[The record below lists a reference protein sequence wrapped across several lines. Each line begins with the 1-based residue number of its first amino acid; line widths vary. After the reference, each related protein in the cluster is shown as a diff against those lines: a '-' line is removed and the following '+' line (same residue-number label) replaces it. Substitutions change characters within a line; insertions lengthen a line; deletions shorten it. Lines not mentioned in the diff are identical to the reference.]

1 MKRAK
6 LNNDKITALYC
17 RLSKDDGTNN
27 ESMSISTQ
35 KTMLKDYAKRNGF
48 LNCQFYVD
56 DGYSGTNYDRPAFRQ
71 LIEDIQDGEVS
82 TLITKDL
89 SRLGR
94 NYLET
99 GTYIEVFFPNHNVR
113 YIAINDGV
121 DSIDNAQMDI
131 TPFRN
136 IINEMYAKDTSRKI
150 KSALH
155 ARRMQGKYMAT
166 TAPFGYQKDE
176 KDHNHLVI
184 DEVTAPVVELI
195 FSIAEEGVGL
205 HTICNRLRKAKVLKP
220 SFYKKELFERFMD
233 EEKMYDWD
241 TAYVSQI
248 LHNPVYAGNL
258 TVADKPTK
266 TMHFRKRQYIP
277 FAERE
282 VIYGTHEPIIEQNRW
297 NNVQKILQ
305 SRPPVI
311 GESSSGYDN
320 IFRGVIKC
328 ADCGSAMLAKV
339 EQKRK
344 RNNVL
349 DKTFYCCTKYRKFG
363 KDGCSSH
370 NIEARTVHEVVLADI
385 QKHAGQ
391 ALTDRKAMVTD
402 IAERLNLQMSADREQ
417 QKKELRQCKQR
428 VSEIENLYAKLY
440 EDLTRELIT
449 EKRFQMLSA
458 RYDSEQE
465 ELTAKIKEL
474 EKSAIADKEQL
485 SSIEHFAEQ
494 ISGYAGITEL
504 NFKIINQ
511 LIEKILVSEP
521 VEIDGQK
528 IQRLTIHYKFIGA
541 KEAIF
546 KLTNLQKNS
555 ILIKPCSRGVSGALY
570 PQSAPVGVMLYR
582 GPASA

>member
-205 HTICNRLRKAKVLKP
+205 HTICNRLRKAEVLKP

-266 TMHFRKRQYIP
+266 TMRSKKRQYIP
-277 FAERE
+277 YAERE
-282 VIYGTHEPIIEQNRW
+282 IIYGTHEPIIEQNRW

-391 ALTDRKAMVTD
+391 ALTDRKAMVTE

-417 QKKELRQCKQR
+417 QKKELRQCKPR

-440 EDLTRELIT
+440 EDLTRELLT

-485 SSIEHFAEQ
+485 SSIEQFAEQ

-528 IQRLTIHYKFIGA
+528 TQRLTIHYKFIGA
-541 KEAIF
+541 LET
-546 KLTNLQKNS
+546 LE
-555 ILIKPCSRGVSGALY
+555 
-570 PQSAPVGVMLYR
+570 
-582 GPASA
+582 

>member
-205 HTICNRLRKAKVLKP
+205 HTICNRLRKAKVIKP
-220 SFYKKELFERFMD
+220 SFYKKELFERYTD

-266 TMHFRKRQYIP
+266 TMRSKKRQYIP

-282 VIYGTHEPIIEQNRW
+282 VIYGTHEPIIEQSRW
-297 NNVQKILQ
+297 NTVQKILE

-363 KDGCSSH
+363 KEGCSSH
-370 NIEARTVHEVVLADI
+370 TIEARTVHEVVLADI

-391 ALTDRKAMVTD
+391 ALTDRKAMVTE

-440 EDLTRELIT
+440 EDLTRELLT

-458 RYDSEQE
+458 RFDSEQE

-474 EKSAIADKEQL
+474 EKSAIADREQL
-485 SSIEHFAEQ
+485 SSIEQFAEQ

-521 VEIDGQK
+521 VEVDGQK

-541 KEAIF
+541 LET
-546 KLTNLQKNS
+546 LE
-555 ILIKPCSRGVSGALY
+555 
-570 PQSAPVGVMLYR
+570 
-582 GPASA
+582 

>member
-176 KDHNHLVI
+176 KDHNHLVV

-266 TMHFRKRQYIP
+266 TMRSKKRQYIP
-277 FAERE
+277 YAERE
-282 VIYGTHEPIIEQNRW
+282 IIYGTHELVIEQNRW

-328 ADCGSAMLAKV
+328 AGCGSAMLAKV

-349 DKTFYCCTKYRKFG
+349 DKTFYCCNKYRKFG
-363 KDGCSSH
+363 KEGCSAH
-370 NIEARTVHEVVLADI
+370 TIEARTVHEVVLADI

-402 IAERLNLQMSADREQ
+402 IAGRLNLQMSADREQ

-440 EDLTRELIT
+440 EDLTRELLT

-485 SSIEHFAEQ
+485 SSIEQLAEQ
-494 ISGYAGITEL
+494 ISGYAGIMEL
-504 NFKIINQ
+504 SFKIINQ

-528 IQRLTIHYKFIGA
+528 TQRLTIHYKFIGA
-541 KEAIF
+541 LET
-546 KLTNLQKNS
+546 LE
-555 ILIKPCSRGVSGALY
+555 
-570 PQSAPVGVMLYR
+570 
-582 GPASA
+582 

>member
-205 HTICNRLRKAKVLKP
+205 HTICNRLRKAKVIKP

-266 TMHFRKRQYIP
+266 TMRSKKRQYIP

-363 KDGCSSH
+363 KEGCSSH
-370 NIEARTVHEVVLADI
+370 TIEARTVHEVVLADI
-385 QKHAGQ
+385 QKHAVQ

-440 EDLTRELIT
+440 EDLTRELLT

-485 SSIEHFAEQ
+485 SSIEQFAEQ

-521 VEIDGQK
+521 VEVDGQK

-541 KEAIF
+541 LET
-546 KLTNLQKNS
+546 LE
-555 ILIKPCSRGVSGALY
+555 
-570 PQSAPVGVMLYR
+570 
-582 GPASA
+582 

>member
-266 TMHFRKRQYIP
+266 TMRSKKRQYIP

-320 IFRGVIKC
+320 IFRGIIKC
-328 ADCGSAMLAKV
+328 ADCGSAMLVKV

-363 KDGCSSH
+363 KEGCSAH
-370 NIEARTVHEVVLADI
+370 TIEARTVHEVVLADI

-391 ALTDRKAMVTD
+391 ALTDRKAMVTE

-440 EDLTRELIT
+440 EDLTRELLT

-458 RYDSEQE
+458 RFDSEQE

-485 SSIEHFAEQ
+485 SSIEQFAEQ

-521 VEIDGQK
+521 VEVDGQK

-541 KEAIF
+541 LET
-546 KLTNLQKNS
+546 LE
-555 ILIKPCSRGVSGALY
+555 
-570 PQSAPVGVMLYR
+570 
-582 GPASA
+582 

>member
-266 TMHFRKRQYIP
+266 TMRSKKRQYIP

-320 IFRGVIKC
+320 IFRGIIKC

-363 KDGCSSH
+363 KEGCSSH
-370 NIEARTVHEVVLADI
+370 TIEARTVHEVVLADI

-391 ALTDRKAMVTD
+391 ALTDRKAMVTE

-440 EDLTRELIT
+440 EDLTRELLT

-485 SSIEHFAEQ
+485 SSIEQFAEQ

-521 VEIDGQK
+521 VEVDGQK

-541 KEAIF
+541 LET
-546 KLTNLQKNS
+546 LE
-555 ILIKPCSRGVSGALY
+555 
-570 PQSAPVGVMLYR
+570 
-582 GPASA
+582 

>member
-35 KTMLKDYAKRNGF
+35 RTMLKDYAKRNGF

-155 ARRMQGKYMAT
+155 ARKMQGKYMAT

-184 DEVTAPVVELI
+184 DEVTAPIVELI

-205 HTICNRLRKAKVLKP
+205 HTICNRLRKAKVIKP
-220 SFYKKELFERFMD
+220 SFYKKEMFERYTD

-241 TAYVSQI
+241 TAYVSKI
-248 LHNPVYAGNL
+248 LHDPVYAGNL
-258 TVADKPTK
+258 TVAERPTK
-266 TMHFRKRQYIP
+266 TMRSKKRQYIP
-277 FAERE
+277 YAERE
-282 VIYGTHEPIIEQNRW
+282 VIYGTHEPIIEQSRW
-297 NNVQKILQ
+297 NTVQKILE

-363 KDGCSSH
+363 KEGCSSH
-370 NIEARTVHEVVLADI
+370 TIEARTVHEVVLADI

-391 ALTDRKAMVTD
+391 ALADRKAMVTE
-402 IAERLNLQMSADREQ
+402 IAERLNLQLSADKEQ

-458 RYDSEQE
+458 RFDSEQE

-521 VEIDGQK
+521 VEVDGQK

-541 KEAIF
+541 LET
-546 KLTNLQKNS
+546 LE
-555 ILIKPCSRGVSGALY
+555 
-570 PQSAPVGVMLYR
+570 
-582 GPASA
+582 

>member
-99 GTYIEVFFPNHNVR
+99 GTYIEVFFPNHDVR

-266 TMHFRKRQYIP
+266 TMRSKKRQYIP

-385 QKHAGQ
+385 QKHAVQ
-391 ALTDRKAMVTD
+391 ALTDRKAMVTE
-402 IAERLNLQMSADREQ
+402 IAERLNLQLSADKEQ

-474 EKSAIADKEQL
+474 EKSAIADREQL
-485 SSIEHFAEQ
+485 SSIEQFAEQ

-541 KEAIF
+541 LET
-546 KLTNLQKNS
+546 LE
-555 ILIKPCSRGVSGALY
+555 
-570 PQSAPVGVMLYR
+570 
-582 GPASA
+582 

>member
-99 GTYIEVFFPNHNVR
+99 GTYIEVFFPNHDVR

-205 HTICNRLRKAKVLKP
+205 HTICNRLRKAKVMKP

-266 TMHFRKRQYIP
+266 TMRSKKRQYIP
-277 FAERE
+277 YAERE
-282 VIYGTHEPIIEQNRW
+282 IIYGTHEPIIEQSRW
-297 NNVQKILQ
+297 NTVQKILE

-370 NIEARTVHEVVLADI
+370 NIEARTVHEVVLTDI

-391 ALTDRKAMVTD
+391 ALTDRKTMVMD

-440 EDLTRELIT
+440 EDLTRELLT

-485 SSIEHFAEQ
+485 SSIEQFAEQ

-521 VEIDGQK
+521 IEVDGQK

-541 KEAIF
+541 LET
-546 KLTNLQKNS
+546 LE
-555 ILIKPCSRGVSGALY
+555 
-570 PQSAPVGVMLYR
+570 
-582 GPASA
+582 

>member
-1 MKRAK
+1 MKRVK

-155 ARRMQGKYMAT
+155 ARKMQGKHMAT
-166 TAPFGYQKDE
+166 TAPFGYKKDE
-176 KDHNHLVI
+176 SDHNRLVI

-205 HTICNRLRKAKVLKP
+205 HTICNRLRKAKVIKP
-220 SFYKKELFERFMD
+220 SFYKKELFERYID

-241 TAYVSQI
+241 TAYVSKI
-248 LHNPVYAGNL
+248 LHDPVYAGNL
-258 TVADKPTK
+258 IVAERPTK
-266 TMHFRKRQYIP
+266 TMRSKKRQYIP
-277 FAERE
+277 YAERE

-305 SRPPVI
+305 SRPPII

-320 IFRGVIKC
+320 IFRGIIKC

-344 RNNVL
+344 RNNVI

-363 KDGCSSH
+363 KEGCSSH
-370 NIEARTVHEVVLADI
+370 TIEARTVHEVVLADI

-391 ALTDRKAMVTD
+391 ALTDRKAMVTE
-402 IAERLNLQMSADREQ
+402 IAERLNLQLSADKEQ

-541 KEAIF
+541 LET
-546 KLTNLQKNS
+546 LE
-555 ILIKPCSRGVSGALY
+555 
-570 PQSAPVGVMLYR
+570 
-582 GPASA
+582 

>member
-266 TMHFRKRQYIP
+266 TMRSKKRQYIP
-277 FAERE
+277 YAERE
-282 VIYGTHEPIIEQNRW
+282 IIYGTHEPIIEQNRW

-363 KDGCSSH
+363 KEGCSAH
-370 NIEARTVHEVVLADI
+370 TIEARTVHEVVLADI

-391 ALTDRKAMVTD
+391 ALTDRKAMVME
-402 IAERLNLQMSADREQ
+402 IAERLNLQLSADREQ

-494 ISGYAGITEL
+494 ISGYAGIAEL

-541 KEAIF
+541 LET
-546 KLTNLQKNS
+546 LE
-555 ILIKPCSRGVSGALY
+555 
-570 PQSAPVGVMLYR
+570 
-582 GPASA
+582 

>member
-155 ARRMQGKYMAT
+155 ARKMQGKYMAT

-205 HTICNRLRKAKVLKP
+205 HTICNRLRKAKVIKP
-220 SFYKKELFERFMD
+220 SFYKKEMFERYTD

-241 TAYVSQI
+241 TAYVSKI
-248 LHNPVYAGNL
+248 LHDPVYAGNL
-258 TVADKPTK
+258 TVAERPTK
-266 TMHFRKRQYIP
+266 TMRSKKRQYIP
-277 FAERE
+277 YAERE

-297 NNVQKILQ
+297 NNVQKILE

-320 IFRGVIKC
+320 IFRGIIKC

-363 KDGCSSH
+363 KEGCSSH
-370 NIEARTVHEVVLADI
+370 TIEARTVHEVVLADI

-391 ALTDRKAMVTD
+391 ALADRKAMVTE
-402 IAERLNLQMSADREQ
+402 IAERLNLQLSADKEQ

-458 RYDSEQE
+458 RFDSEQE

-474 EKSAIADKEQL
+474 EKSAIADREQL
-485 SSIEHFAEQ
+485 SSIEQFAEQ

-521 VEIDGQK
+521 VEVDGQK

-541 KEAIF
+541 LET
-546 KLTNLQKNS
+546 LE
-555 ILIKPCSRGVSGALY
+555 
-570 PQSAPVGVMLYR
+570 
-582 GPASA
+582 

>member
-155 ARRMQGKYMAT
+155 ARKMQGKYMAT

-184 DEVTAPVVELI
+184 DEVTAPIVELI

-205 HTICNRLRKAKVLKP
+205 HTICNRLRKAKVIKP
-220 SFYKKELFERFMD
+220 SFYKKEMFERYID

-241 TAYVSQI
+241 TAYVSKI
-248 LHNPVYAGNL
+248 LHDPVYAGNL
-258 TVADKPTK
+258 TVAERPTK
-266 TMHFRKRQYIP
+266 TMRSKKRQYIP
-277 FAERE
+277 YAERE
-282 VIYGTHEPIIEQNRW
+282 VIYGTHEPIIEQSRW
-297 NNVQKILQ
+297 NTVQKILE

-363 KDGCSSH
+363 KEGCSSH
-370 NIEARTVHEVVLADI
+370 TIEARTVHEVVLADI

-391 ALTDRKAMVTD
+391 ALADRKAMVTE
-402 IAERLNLQMSADREQ
+402 IAERLNLQMSADKEQ

-458 RYDSEQE
+458 RFDSEQE
-465 ELTAKIKEL
+465 ELTARIKEL

-485 SSIEHFAEQ
+485 SSIEQFAEQ

-521 VEIDGQK
+521 VEVDGQK

-541 KEAIF
+541 LET
-546 KLTNLQKNS
+546 LE
-555 ILIKPCSRGVSGALY
+555 
-570 PQSAPVGVMLYR
+570 
-582 GPASA
+582 

>member
-205 HTICNRLRKAKVLKP
+205 HTICNRLRKAKVIKP
-220 SFYKKELFERFMD
+220 SFYKREMFERYTD

-241 TAYVSQI
+241 TAYVSKI
-248 LHNPVYAGNL
+248 LHDPVYAGNL
-258 TVADKPTK
+258 TVAERPTK
-266 TMHFRKRQYIP
+266 TMRSKKRQYIP
-277 FAERE
+277 YAERE
-282 VIYGTHEPIIEQNRW
+282 VIYGTHEPIIEQSRW
-297 NNVQKILQ
+297 NTVQKILE

-363 KDGCSSH
+363 KEGCSSH
-370 NIEARTVHEVVLADI
+370 TIEARTVHEVVLADI

-391 ALTDRKAMVTD
+391 ALADRKAMVTE
-402 IAERLNLQMSADREQ
+402 IAERLNLQLSADKEQ

-458 RYDSEQE
+458 RFDSEQE

-521 VEIDGQK
+521 VEVDGQK

-541 KEAIF
+541 LET
-546 KLTNLQKNS
+546 LE
-555 ILIKPCSRGVSGALY
+555 
-570 PQSAPVGVMLYR
+570 
-582 GPASA
+582 

>member
-155 ARRMQGKYMAT
+155 ARKMQGKYMAT

-184 DEVTAPVVELI
+184 DEVTAPIVELI

-205 HTICNRLRKAKVLKP
+205 HTICNRLRKAKVIKP
-220 SFYKKELFERFMD
+220 SFYKKEMFERYTD

-241 TAYVSQI
+241 TAYVSKI
-248 LHNPVYAGNL
+248 LHDPVYAGNL
-258 TVADKPTK
+258 TVAERPTK
-266 TMHFRKRQYIP
+266 TMRSKKRQYIP
-277 FAERE
+277 YAERE
-282 VIYGTHEPIIEQNRW
+282 VIYGTHEPIIEQSRW
-297 NNVQKILQ
+297 NTVQKILE

-320 IFRGVIKC
+320 IFRGIIKC

-363 KDGCSSH
+363 KEGCSSH
-370 NIEARTVHEVVLADI
+370 TIEARTVHEVVLADI

-391 ALTDRKAMVTD
+391 ALADRKAMVTE
-402 IAERLNLQMSADREQ
+402 IAERLNLQLSADKEQ

-458 RYDSEQE
+458 RFDSEQE

-521 VEIDGQK
+521 VEVDGQK

-541 KEAIF
+541 LET
-546 KLTNLQKNS
+546 LE
-555 ILIKPCSRGVSGALY
+555 
-570 PQSAPVGVMLYR
+570 
-582 GPASA
+582 

>member
-155 ARRMQGKYMAT
+155 ARKMQGKYMAT

-205 HTICNRLRKAKVLKP
+205 HTICNRLRKAKVIKP
-220 SFYKKELFERFMD
+220 SFYKKEMFERYTD

-241 TAYVSQI
+241 TAYVSKI
-248 LHNPVYAGNL
+248 LHDPVYAGNL
-258 TVADKPTK
+258 TVAERPTK
-266 TMHFRKRQYIP
+266 TMRSKKRQYIP
-277 FAERE
+277 YAERE
-282 VIYGTHEPIIEQNRW
+282 VIYGTHEPIIEQSRW
-297 NNVQKILQ
+297 NTVQKILE

-363 KDGCSSH
+363 KEGCSSH
-370 NIEARTVHEVVLADI
+370 TIEARTVHEVVLADI

-391 ALTDRKAMVTD
+391 ALADRKAMVTE
-402 IAERLNLQMSADREQ
+402 IAERLNLQLSADKEQ

-474 EKSAIADKEQL
+474 EKSAIADREQL
-485 SSIEHFAEQ
+485 SSIEQFAEQ

-521 VEIDGQK
+521 VEVDGQK

-541 KEAIF
+541 LET
-546 KLTNLQKNS
+546 LE
-555 ILIKPCSRGVSGALY
+555 
-570 PQSAPVGVMLYR
+570 
-582 GPASA
+582 

>member
-17 RLSKDDGTNN
+17 GLSKDDGTNN

-205 HTICNRLRKAKVLKP
+205 HTICNRLRKAKVIKP
-220 SFYKKELFERFMD
+220 SFYKREMFERYTD

-241 TAYVSQI
+241 TAYVSKI
-248 LHNPVYAGNL
+248 LHDPVYAGNL
-258 TVADKPTK
+258 TVAERPTK
-266 TMHFRKRQYIP
+266 TMRSKKRQYIP
-277 FAERE
+277 YAERE
-282 VIYGTHEPIIEQNRW
+282 VIYGTHEPIIEQSRW
-297 NNVQKILQ
+297 NTVQKILE

-320 IFRGVIKC
+320 IFRGIIKC

-363 KDGCSSH
+363 KEGCSAH
-370 NIEARTVHEVVLADI
+370 TIEARTVHEVVLADI

-391 ALTDRKAMVTD
+391 ALTDRKAMVTE
-402 IAERLNLQMSADREQ
+402 IAERLNLQLSADKEQ

-440 EDLTRELIT
+440 EDLTRELLT

-458 RYDSEQE
+458 RFDSEQE

-485 SSIEHFAEQ
+485 SSIEQFAEQ

-511 LIEKILVSEP
+511 LIEKFLVSEP
-521 VEIDGQK
+521 VEVDGQK
-528 IQRLTIHYKFIGA
+528 TQRLTIHYKFIGA
-541 KEAIF
+541 LET
-546 KLTNLQKNS
+546 LE
-555 ILIKPCSRGVSGALY
+555 
-570 PQSAPVGVMLYR
+570 
-582 GPASA
+582 

>member
-155 ARRMQGKYMAT
+155 ARKMQGKYMAT

-205 HTICNRLRKAKVLKP
+205 HTICNRLRKAKVIKP
-220 SFYKKELFERFMD
+220 SFYKKEMFERYTD

-241 TAYVSQI
+241 TAYVSKI
-248 LHNPVYAGNL
+248 LHDPVYAGNL
-258 TVADKPTK
+258 TVAERPTK
-266 TMHFRKRQYIP
+266 TMRSKKRQYIP
-277 FAERE
+277 YAERE
-282 VIYGTHEPIIEQNRW
+282 VIYGTHEPIIEQSRW
-297 NNVQKILQ
+297 NTVQKILE

-363 KDGCSSH
+363 KEGCSAH
-370 NIEARTVHEVVLADI
+370 TIEARTVHEVVLADI

-391 ALTDRKAMVTD
+391 ALADRKAMVTE

-458 RYDSEQE
+458 RFDSEQE

-485 SSIEHFAEQ
+485 SSIEQFAEQ

-521 VEIDGQK
+521 VEVDGQK

-541 KEAIF
+541 LET
-546 KLTNLQKNS
+546 LE
-555 ILIKPCSRGVSGALY
+555 
-570 PQSAPVGVMLYR
+570 
-582 GPASA
+582 

>member
-184 DEVTAPVVELI
+184 DEVTAPIVELI

-266 TMHFRKRQYIP
+266 TMHSKKRQYIP

-391 ALTDRKAMVTD
+391 ALTDRKAMVTE
-402 IAERLNLQMSADREQ
+402 IAERLNLQLSADKEQ

-521 VEIDGQK
+521 VEVDGQK

-541 KEAIF
+541 LET
-546 KLTNLQKNS
+546 LE
-555 ILIKPCSRGVSGALY
+555 
-570 PQSAPVGVMLYR
+570 
-582 GPASA
+582 

>member
-205 HTICNRLRKAKVLKP
+205 HTICNRLRKAKVIKP
-220 SFYKKELFERFMD
+220 SFYKKEMFERYTD

-241 TAYVSQI
+241 TAYVSKI
-248 LHNPVYAGNL
+248 LHDPVYAGNL
-258 TVADKPTK
+258 TVAERPTK
-266 TMHFRKRQYIP
+266 TMRSKKRQYIP
-277 FAERE
+277 YAERE
-282 VIYGTHEPIIEQNRW
+282 VIYGTHEPIIEQSRW
-297 NNVQKILQ
+297 NTVQKILE

-363 KDGCSSH
+363 KEGCSSH
-370 NIEARTVHEVVLADI
+370 TIEARTVHEVVLADI

-391 ALTDRKAMVTD
+391 ALTDRKAMVTE

-474 EKSAIADKEQL
+474 EKSAIADREQL
-485 SSIEHFAEQ
+485 SSIEQFAEQ

-521 VEIDGQK
+521 VEVDGQK

-541 KEAIF
+541 LET
-546 KLTNLQKNS
+546 LE
-555 ILIKPCSRGVSGALY
+555 
-570 PQSAPVGVMLYR
+570 
-582 GPASA
+582 

>member
-205 HTICNRLRKAKVLKP
+205 YTICNRLRKAKVIKP
-220 SFYKKELFERFMD
+220 SFHKKEMFERYID

-241 TAYVSQI
+241 TAYVSKI
-248 LHNPVYAGNL
+248 LHDPVYAGNL
-258 TVADKPTK
+258 TVAERPTK
-266 TMHFRKRQYIP
+266 TMRSKKRQYIP
-277 FAERE
+277 YAERE

-297 NNVQKILQ
+297 NNVQKILE

-320 IFRGVIKC
+320 IFRGIIKC

-349 DKTFYCCTKYRKFG
+349 DKTFYCCTKYRKYG
-363 KDGCSSH
+363 KEGCSSH

-391 ALTDRKAMVTD
+391 ALADRKAMVTE

-440 EDLTRELIT
+440 EDLTRELLT

-485 SSIEHFAEQ
+485 SSIEQFAEQ

-521 VEIDGQK
+521 VEVDGQK

-541 KEAIF
+541 LET
-546 KLTNLQKNS
+546 LE
-555 ILIKPCSRGVSGALY
+555 
-570 PQSAPVGVMLYR
+570 
-582 GPASA
+582 

>member
-205 HTICNRLRKAKVLKP
+205 HTICNRLRKAKVIKP
-220 SFYKKELFERFMD
+220 SFYKKEMFERYTD

-241 TAYVSQI
+241 TAYVSKI
-248 LHNPVYAGNL
+248 LHDPVYAGNL
-258 TVADKPTK
+258 TVAERPTK
-266 TMHFRKRQYIP
+266 TMRSKKRQYIP
-277 FAERE
+277 YAERE
-282 VIYGTHEPIIEQNRW
+282 IIYGTHEPIIEQNRW
-297 NNVQKILQ
+297 NNVQKILE

-320 IFRGVIKC
+320 IFRGIIKC

-363 KDGCSSH
+363 KEGCSSH
-370 NIEARTVHEVVLADI
+370 TIEARTVHEVVLADI

-391 ALTDRKAMVTD
+391 ALTDRKAMVTE

-440 EDLTRELIT
+440 EDLTRELLT

-485 SSIEHFAEQ
+485 SSIEQFAEQ

-521 VEIDGQK
+521 VEVDGQK

-541 KEAIF
+541 LET
-546 KLTNLQKNS
+546 LE
-555 ILIKPCSRGVSGALY
+555 
-570 PQSAPVGVMLYR
+570 
-582 GPASA
+582 

>member
-166 TAPFGYQKDE
+166 IAPFGYQKDE

-205 HTICNRLRKAKVLKP
+205 HTICNRLRKAKVIKP
-220 SFYKKELFERFMD
+220 SFYKKEMFERYTD

-241 TAYVSQI
+241 TAYVSKI
-248 LHNPVYAGNL
+248 LHDPVYAGNL
-258 TVADKPTK
+258 TVAERPTK
-266 TMHFRKRQYIP
+266 TMRSKKRQYIP
-277 FAERE
+277 YAERE
-282 VIYGTHEPIIEQNRW
+282 VIYGTHEPIIEQSRW
-297 NNVQKILQ
+297 NTVQKILE

-363 KDGCSSH
+363 KEGCSSH
-370 NIEARTVHEVVLADI
+370 TIEARTVHEVVLADI

-391 ALTDRKAMVTD
+391 ALTDRKTMVTD

-440 EDLTRELIT
+440 EDLTRELLT

-474 EKSAIADKEQL
+474 EKSAIADREQL
-485 SSIEHFAEQ
+485 SSIEQFAEQ

-521 VEIDGQK
+521 VEVDGQK

-541 KEAIF
+541 LET
-546 KLTNLQKNS
+546 LE
-555 ILIKPCSRGVSGALY
+555 
-570 PQSAPVGVMLYR
+570 
-582 GPASA
+582 

>member
-155 ARRMQGKYMAT
+155 ARKMQGKYMAT

-184 DEVTAPVVELI
+184 DEVTAPIVELI

-205 HTICNRLRKAKVLKP
+205 HTICNRLRKAKVIKP
-220 SFYKKELFERFMD
+220 SFYKKEMFERYTD

-241 TAYVSQI
+241 TAYVSKI
-248 LHNPVYAGNL
+248 LHDPVYAGNL
-258 TVADKPTK
+258 TVAERPTK
-266 TMHFRKRQYIP
+266 TMRSKKRQYIP
-277 FAERE
+277 YAERE
-282 VIYGTHEPIIEQNRW
+282 VIYGTHEPIIEQSRW
-297 NNVQKILQ
+297 NTVQKILE

-363 KDGCSSH
+363 KEGCSSH
-370 NIEARTVHEVVLADI
+370 TIEARTVHEVVLADI

-391 ALTDRKAMVTD
+391 ALTDRKAMVTE

-440 EDLTRELIT
+440 EDLTRELLT

-521 VEIDGQK
+521 VEVDGQK

-541 KEAIF
+541 LET
-546 KLTNLQKNS
+546 LE
-555 ILIKPCSRGVSGALY
+555 
-570 PQSAPVGVMLYR
+570 
-582 GPASA
+582 

>member
-205 HTICNRLRKAKVLKP
+205 HTICNRLRKAKVMKP

-266 TMHFRKRQYIP
+266 TMRSKKRQYIP
-277 FAERE
+277 YAERE
-282 VIYGTHEPIIEQNRW
+282 IIYGTHEPIIEQSRW
-297 NNVQKILQ
+297 NTVQKILQ

-320 IFRGVIKC
+320 IFRGIIKC

-344 RNNVL
+344 RNNVI

-363 KDGCSSH
+363 KEGCSSH
-370 NIEARTVHEVVLADI
+370 TIEARTVHEVVLADI

-391 ALTDRKAMVTD
+391 ALTDRKAMVTE
-402 IAERLNLQMSADREQ
+402 IAERLNLQLSADKEQ

-465 ELTAKIKEL
+465 ELTAKIKEF

-541 KEAIF
+541 LET
-546 KLTNLQKNS
+546 LE
-555 ILIKPCSRGVSGALY
+555 
-570 PQSAPVGVMLYR
+570 
-582 GPASA
+582 

>member
-1 MKRAK
+1 MHCC
-6 LNNDKITALYC
+6 DVILYV
-17 RLSKDDGTNN
+17 RLT
-27 ESMSISTQ
+27 
-35 KTMLKDYAKRNGF
+35 
-48 LNCQFYVD
+48 
-56 DGYSGTNYDRPAFRQ
+56 
-71 LIEDIQDGEVS
+71 
-82 TLITKDL
+82 
-89 SRLGR
+89 
-94 NYLET
+94 
-99 GTYIEVFFPNHNVR
+99 
-113 YIAINDGV
+113 
-121 DSIDNAQMDI
+121 
-131 TPFRN
+131 
-136 IINEMYAKDTSRKI
+136 NEMYAKDTSRKI

-155 ARRMQGKYMAT
+155 ARKMQGKYMAT

-266 TMHFRKRQYIP
+266 TMRSKKRQYIP

-363 KDGCSSH
+363 KEGCSSH
-370 NIEARTVHEVVLADI
+370 TIEARTVHEVVLADI

-440 EDLTRELIT
+440 EDLTRELLT

-474 EKSAIADKEQL
+474 EKSAIADREQL
-485 SSIEHFAEQ
+485 SSIEQFAEQ

-521 VEIDGQK
+521 VEVDGQK

-541 KEAIF
+541 LET
-546 KLTNLQKNS
+546 LE
-555 ILIKPCSRGVSGALY
+555 
-570 PQSAPVGVMLYR
+570 
-582 GPASA
+582 

>member
-205 HTICNRLRKAKVLKP
+205 HTICNRLRKAKVIKP
-220 SFYKKELFERFMD
+220 SFYKREMFERYTD

-241 TAYVSQI
+241 TAYVSKI
-248 LHNPVYAGNL
+248 LHDPVYAGNL
-258 TVADKPTK
+258 TVAERPTK
-266 TMHFRKRQYIP
+266 TMRSKKRQYIP
-277 FAERE
+277 YAERE
-282 VIYGTHEPIIEQNRW
+282 VIYGTHEPIIEQSRW
-297 NNVQKILQ
+297 NTVQKILE

-320 IFRGVIKC
+320 IFRGIIKC

-363 KDGCSSH
+363 KEGCSAH
-370 NIEARTVHEVVLADI
+370 TIEARTVHEVVLADI

-391 ALTDRKAMVTD
+391 ALTDRKAMVTE
-402 IAERLNLQMSADREQ
+402 IAERLNLQLSADKEQ

-440 EDLTRELIT
+440 EDLTRELLT

-485 SSIEHFAEQ
+485 SSIEQFAEQ

-511 LIEKILVSEP
+511 LIEKFLVSEP
-521 VEIDGQK
+521 VEVDGQK
-528 IQRLTIHYKFIGA
+528 TQRLTIHYKFIGA
-541 KEAIF
+541 LET
-546 KLTNLQKNS
+546 LE
-555 ILIKPCSRGVSGALY
+555 
-570 PQSAPVGVMLYR
+570 
-582 GPASA
+582 

>member
-266 TMHFRKRQYIP
+266 TIRSKKRQYIP

-297 NNVQKILQ
+297 NNVQKILE

-320 IFRGVIKC
+320 IFRGIIKC

-363 KDGCSSH
+363 KEGCSAH
-370 NIEARTVHEVVLADI
+370 TIEARTVHEVVLADI

-391 ALTDRKAMVTD
+391 ALTDRKAMVTE

-440 EDLTRELIT
+440 EDLTRELLT

-474 EKSAIADKEQL
+474 EKSAIADREQL
-485 SSIEHFAEQ
+485 SSIEQFAEQ

-521 VEIDGQK
+521 VEVDGQK

-541 KEAIF
+541 LET
-546 KLTNLQKNS
+546 LE
-555 ILIKPCSRGVSGALY
+555 
-570 PQSAPVGVMLYR
+570 
-582 GPASA
+582 

>member
-155 ARRMQGKYMAT
+155 ARKMQGKYMAT

-205 HTICNRLRKAKVLKP
+205 HTICNRLRKAKVIKP
-220 SFYKKELFERFMD
+220 SFYKKEMFERYTD

-241 TAYVSQI
+241 TAYVSKI
-248 LHNPVYAGNL
+248 LRNPVYAGNL
-258 TVADKPTK
+258 TVAERPTK
-266 TMHFRKRQYIP
+266 TMRSKKRQYIP
-277 FAERE
+277 YAERE

-297 NNVQKILQ
+297 NTVQKILDG
-305 SRPPVI
+305 RPPVI
-311 GESSSGYDN
+311 EESSSGYDN

-363 KDGCSSH
+363 KEGCSAH
-370 NIEARTVHEVVLADI
+370 TIEARTVHEVVLADI

-440 EDLTRELIT
+440 EDLTRELLT

-458 RYDSEQE
+458 RFDSEQE

-485 SSIEHFAEQ
+485 SSIEQFAEQ

-521 VEIDGQK
+521 VEVDGQK

-541 KEAIF
+541 LET
-546 KLTNLQKNS
+546 LE
-555 ILIKPCSRGVSGALY
+555 
-570 PQSAPVGVMLYR
+570 
-582 GPASA
+582 

>member
-155 ARRMQGKYMAT
+155 ARKMQGKYMAT

-220 SFYKKELFERFMD
+220 SFYKKEMFERYTD

-241 TAYVSQI
+241 TAYVSKI
-248 LHNPVYAGNL
+248 LHDPVYAGNL
-258 TVADKPTK
+258 TVAERPTK
-266 TMHFRKRQYIP
+266 TMRSKKRQYIP
-277 FAERE
+277 YAERE

-297 NNVQKILQ
+297 NTIQKILE

-363 KDGCSSH
+363 KEGCSSH
-370 NIEARTVHEVVLADI
+370 TIEARTVHEVVLADI

-391 ALTDRKAMVTD
+391 ALADRKAMVTE
-402 IAERLNLQMSADREQ
+402 IAERLNLQLSADKEQ

-440 EDLTRELIT
+440 EDLTRELLT

-485 SSIEHFAEQ
+485 SSIEQFAEQ

-521 VEIDGQK
+521 VEVDGQK

-541 KEAIF
+541 LET
-546 KLTNLQKNS
+546 LE
-555 ILIKPCSRGVSGALY
+555 
-570 PQSAPVGVMLYR
+570 
-582 GPASA
+582 

>member
-155 ARRMQGKYMAT
+155 ARKMQGKYMAT
-166 TAPFGYQKDE
+166 TAPFGYKKDE
-176 KDHNHLVI
+176 SDHNHLVI

-205 HTICNRLRKAKVLKP
+205 HTICNRLRKAKVIKP
-220 SFYKKELFERFMD
+220 SFYKKELFERYID

-241 TAYVSQI
+241 TAYVSKI
-248 LHNPVYAGNL
+248 LHDPVYAGNL
-258 TVADKPTK
+258 IVAERPTK
-266 TMHFRKRQYIP
+266 TMRSKKRQYIP

-282 VIYGTHEPIIEQNRW
+282 VIYGTHEPIIEQNRR

-320 IFRGVIKC
+320 IFRGIIKC

-363 KDGCSSH
+363 KEGCSSH
-370 NIEARTVHEVVLADI
+370 TIEARTVHEVVLADI

-391 ALTDRKAMVTD
+391 ALTDRKAMVTE
-402 IAERLNLQMSADREQ
+402 IAERLNLQLSADKEQ

-465 ELTAKIKEL
+465 ELTAKIKKL

-541 KEAIF
+541 LET
-546 KLTNLQKNS
+546 LE
-555 ILIKPCSRGVSGALY
+555 
-570 PQSAPVGVMLYR
+570 
-582 GPASA
+582 

>member
-155 ARRMQGKYMAT
+155 ARKMQGKYMAT

-205 HTICNRLRKAKVLKP
+205 HTICNRLRKAKVIKP
-220 SFYKKELFERFMD
+220 SFYKKEMFERYTD

-241 TAYVSQI
+241 TAYVSKI
-248 LHNPVYAGNL
+248 LHDPVYAGNL
-258 TVADKPTK
+258 TVAERPTK
-266 TMHFRKRQYIP
+266 TMRSKKRQYIP
-277 FAERE
+277 YAERE

-297 NNVQKILQ
+297 NNVQKILE

-363 KDGCSSH
+363 KEGCSSH
-370 NIEARTVHEVVLADI
+370 TIEARTVHEVVLADI

-391 ALTDRKAMVTD
+391 ALADRKAMVTE
-402 IAERLNLQMSADREQ
+402 IAERLNLQLSADKEQ

-485 SSIEHFAEQ
+485 SSIEQFAEQ

-521 VEIDGQK
+521 VEVDGQK

-541 KEAIF
+541 LET
-546 KLTNLQKNS
+546 LE
-555 ILIKPCSRGVSGALY
+555 
-570 PQSAPVGVMLYR
+570 
-582 GPASA
+582 

>member
-184 DEVTAPVVELI
+184 DEVTAPIVELI

-205 HTICNRLRKAKVLKP
+205 HTICNRLRKAEVLKP

-266 TMHFRKRQYIP
+266 TMRSKKRQYIP

-320 IFRGVIKC
+320 IFRGTIKC

-391 ALTDRKAMVTD
+391 ALTDRKAMVTE

-440 EDLTRELIT
+440 EDLTRELLT

-485 SSIEHFAEQ
+485 SSIEQFAEQ

-521 VEIDGQK
+521 VEVDGQK

-541 KEAIF
+541 LET
-546 KLTNLQKNS
+546 LE
-555 ILIKPCSRGVSGALY
+555 
-570 PQSAPVGVMLYR
+570 
-582 GPASA
+582 

>member
-205 HTICNRLRKAKVLKP
+205 HTICNRLRKAKVIKP
-220 SFYKKELFERFMD
+220 SFYKREMFERYTD

-241 TAYVSQI
+241 TAYVSKI
-248 LHNPVYAGNL
+248 LHDPVYAGNL
-258 TVADKPTK
+258 TVAERPTK
-266 TMHFRKRQYIP
+266 TMRSKKRQYIP
-277 FAERE
+277 YAERE
-282 VIYGTHEPIIEQNRW
+282 VIYGTHEPIIEQSRW
-297 NNVQKILQ
+297 NTVQKILE

-320 IFRGVIKC
+320 IFRGIIKC

-363 KDGCSSH
+363 KEGCSSH
-370 NIEARTVHEVVLADI
+370 TIEARTVHEVVLADI

-391 ALTDRKAMVTD
+391 ALADRKAMVTE

-440 EDLTRELIT
+440 EDLTRELLT

-458 RYDSEQE
+458 RFDSEQE

-485 SSIEHFAEQ
+485 SSIEQFAEQ

-521 VEIDGQK
+521 VEVDGQK

-541 KEAIF
+541 LET
-546 KLTNLQKNS
+546 LE
-555 ILIKPCSRGVSGALY
+555 
-570 PQSAPVGVMLYR
+570 
-582 GPASA
+582 

>member
-89 SRLGR
+89 LRLGR

-155 ARRMQGKYMAT
+155 ARKMQGKYMAT

-205 HTICNRLRKAKVLKP
+205 HTICNRLRKAKVIKP
-220 SFYKKELFERFMD
+220 SFHKKEMFERYID

-241 TAYVSQI
+241 TAYVSKI
-248 LHNPVYAGNL
+248 LHDPVYAGNL
-258 TVADKPTK
+258 TVAERPTK
-266 TMHFRKRQYIP
+266 TMRSKKRQYIP
-277 FAERE
+277 YAERE
-282 VIYGTHEPIIEQNRW
+282 IIYGTHEPIIEQNRW
-297 NNVQKILQ
+297 NNVQKILE

-320 IFRGVIKC
+320 IFRGIIKC

-349 DKTFYCCTKYRKFG
+349 DKTFYCCTKYRKYG
-363 KDGCSSH
+363 KEGCSSH

-402 IAERLNLQMSADREQ
+402 IAERLNLQLSADKEQ

-428 VSEIENLYAKLY
+428 VSEIENLYANLY

-465 ELTAKIKEL
+465 ELTARIKEL

-521 VEIDGQK
+521 VEVDGQK

-541 KEAIF
+541 LET
-546 KLTNLQKNS
+546 LE
-555 ILIKPCSRGVSGALY
+555 
-570 PQSAPVGVMLYR
+570 
-582 GPASA
+582 

>member
-205 HTICNRLRKAKVLKP
+205 HTICNRLRKAKVIKP

-266 TMHFRKRQYIP
+266 TMRSKKRQYIP

-363 KDGCSSH
+363 KEGCSSH
-370 NIEARTVHEVVLADI
+370 TIEARTVHEVVLADI

-440 EDLTRELIT
+440 EDLTRELLT

-474 EKSAIADKEQL
+474 EKSAIADREQL
-485 SSIEHFAEQ
+485 SSIEQFAEQ

-521 VEIDGQK
+521 VEVDGQK

-541 KEAIF
+541 LET
-546 KLTNLQKNS
+546 LE
-555 ILIKPCSRGVSGALY
+555 
-570 PQSAPVGVMLYR
+570 
-582 GPASA
+582 